1 MKKILFFALFALIF
15 GFTVNVALAGG
26 DQVVGGGFGKGG
38 VEVNQN
44 QVNCE
49 SPWLC
54 PDTDE

>member
-1 MKKILFFALFALIF
+1 MRKILFATVFSLVF
-15 GFTVNVALAGG
+15 GLAVNIALAGG

-38 VEVNQN
+38 TEVSQN
-44 QVNCE
+44 QENCA